1 MHTIFRYITSRTRIL
16 FLFAAMLSVL
26 AVVCPRS
33 TPACEVVVVN
43 NTDLKPYQDA
53 LRGFRDAST
62 CNVRELKLQGGE
74 DDEDVLLHSQDAI
87 VAVGT
92 AAFKKIRTI
101 TSLPV
106 VYVMVMPSETA
117 PSSLG
122 PNISGVSMDPSPGSS
137 LAAMREVFPWAK
149 KIGLLYDPKRT
160 GAFVD
165 EAVTAARAAG
175 LELIAKQAHNP
186 RDIPRLLEEL
196 RSAIDLFWMLPDP
209 TVVTAE
215 TTDYLL
221 RFSFQS
227 NVPLFS
233 FSSKYVEL
241 GAIAALDTDPYD
253 MGAQAGD
260 IVNRLSLGHKGAIR
274 EYARALRLSINEKVA
289 AKMGL
294 TIRSAVIKKAKNG
307 E

>member
-1 MHTIFRYITSRTRIL
+1 MHTIFRYITARTLTL

-26 AVVCPRS
+26 AAVCPRS
-33 TPACEVVVVN
+33 TPACEVTVVN

-62 CNVRELKLQGGE
+62 CNVRELKLRGGE
-74 DDEDVLLHSQDAI
+74 EDEDVLLHSQDAI

-92 AAFKKIRTI
+92 AAFKKIRT
-101 TSLPV
+101 TTNLPV

-122 PNISGVSMDPSPGSS
+122 PNISGVSMDPSPASS
-137 LAAMREVFPWAK
+137 VAAIREVFPWAK

-160 GAFVD
+160 GALVE
-165 EAVTAARAAG
+165 EAVKAARAAG
-175 LELIAKQAHNP
+175 VELVTKQASNP
-186 RDIPRLLEEL
+186 RELPRLLEEL

-253 MGAQAGD
+253 MGTQAAE
-260 IVNRLSLGHKGAIR
+260 IVNRLSSGYKGVIR
-274 EYARALRLSINEKVA
+274 EYARASRLSINEKVA

-294 TIRSAVIKKAKNG
+294 TIRRDIIKRAKNV